1 MKRSLAALI
10 CVLFSSAT
18 ALPQGSGGRLDPY
31 QADLAAA
38 KAAAPNSPER
48 HLAVEH
54 LVNPMFHAQRFVLFA
69 MNEDQV
75 LASQLL
81 SLWDQ
86 SRVDKQVGATA
97 TTTGSTDLVSLPS
110 VPELFGLGVTLGAL
124 TQTVSGS
131 VATFRGNADGMI
143 RSIAGQPVGCN
154 GCMGT
159 SGLKNLNFAV
169 SFDLSRQSSQQ
180 VATNGAANSA
190 TTTPP
195 AAIVLPKNTKQFS
208 SFSARYDIYNPK
220 DTRSKAFQEAWKAW
234 FLKHQNELQTAGD
247 QLLTPIEKLLDPLFA
262 ESSETGE
269 NKDTTQKYMTL
280 RSDYE
285 PQLEKA
291 DASQIDGLLT
301 EYLTKVVALA
311 SANVADFDQQ
321 LLAVRAAYA
330 TYSQTYDDL
339 FKELRGKP
347 QFSFEYTFNS
357 PVSQPDTHN
366 IRMIFG
372 FNPFSG
378 GGLLSANAAMTFYG
392 GSIPA
397 GAKYG
402 RIRDYQFAAQFDRPL
417 GNINTHPAVLT
428 LAGYVQY
435 QLDPSVIDIGPGN
448 LVPGTTITLPQDAQV
463 LLGRKGTMGI
473 VEGKIT
479 LKMKNSGFKIPIG
492 VSWANRTDL
501 LNATDV
507 RGHVGITYDLDALFS
522 H

>member
-1 MKRSLAALI
+1 MKRALAGLI
-10 CVLFSSAT
+10 CVLFSSAV
-18 ALPQGSGGRLDPY
+18 ALAQGGSGRLYPY
-31 QADLAAA
+31 QDDLTAA
-38 KAAAPNSPER
+38 KAAAPKSEER
-48 HLAVEH
+48 RKAVEH
-54 LVNPMFHAQRFVLFA
+54 LVNPRFHPQRFVLFA

-75 LASQLL
+75 FASQLL

-86 SRVDKQVGATA
+86 SRVDKQIGSTA
-97 TTTGSTDLVSLPS
+97 TSSGSTDLVSLPS
-110 VPELFGLGVTLGAL
+110 VPQLFGLGVGLGAL

-143 RSIAGQPVGCN
+143 RSMAGQPVGCN

-169 SFDLSRQSSQQ
+169 SFDLSRQGSQQ
-180 VATNGAANSA
+180 VATSGAANSA
-190 TTTPP
+190 TTIPP
-195 AAIVLPKNTKQFS
+195 ATIVLPKSTKQFS
-208 SFSARYDIYNPK
+208 SFTARYDIYNPK
-220 DTRSKAFQEAWKAW
+220 DTRSKAFQESWKGW
-234 FLKHQNELQTAGD
+234 FLKHQNELETAGD
-247 QLLTPIEKLLDPLFA
+247 QLLTPIEKLLDPLFD
-262 ESSETGE
+262 ESGE
-269 NKDTTQKYMTL
+269 NKDTTDKYMAL
-280 RSDYE
+280 RSDYV
-285 PQLEKA
+285 PRLEKA

-301 EYLTKVVALA
+301 EYLTKVISLA

-357 PVSQPDTHN
+357 PVNQPDTHN

-392 GSIPA
+392 GAIPA

-428 LAGYVQY
+428 IAGYVQY

-463 LLGRKGTMGI
+463 LLGRAGTMGI

-479 LKMKNSGFKIPIG
+479 LKMKNSGLKIPIG